1 MSNQSA
7 RRGARRVQRAGW
19 CGSGMRA
26 WLYLVVAVLVGLP
39 GWVRAEG
46 ADVLEVRWVIH
57 SLPFVHAEQ
66 GRSGSPKG
74 FLDRMLQE
82 LLIPNLP
89 GLLHSVDQVP
99 IPRRN
104 QALQSDVRA
113 CSPGMIVTD
122 ERRAFTRFS
131 VPVVRML
138 PSGAFGTRREFGA
151 LGKFI
156 SPEGSLDLERVI
168 TSGAAHVAVADGR
181 SYGQVVDALLIRLRG
196 RSNLTFISGE
206 GTTEKLA
213 RMIRAGHADLVLGL
227 AYEADLVSREAGLEG
242 ADLEFWP
249 IAQQESLHQLA
260 IGCHQ
265 GAQGA
270 AVILRINA
278 LFTNPDLRRQA
289 QSFYDALLRPQDLKR
304 LRALMPPEPAS
315 GPGRQRP

>member
-7 RRGARRVQRAGW
+7 RRGARRVQQAGW
-19 CGSGMRA
+19 CGRA
-26 WLYLVVAVLVGLP
+26 WLCLVGAVLAGLP
-39 GWVRAEG
+39 GWVRAQG
-46 ADVLEVRWVIH
+46 PDVLEVRWVIH

-74 FLDRMLQE
+74 FLDRMLHE

-104 QALQSDVRA
+104 QALQSDARA
-113 CSPGMIVTD
+113 CSPGMIVSD
-122 ERRAFTRFS
+122 ERRAFTTFS
-131 VPVVRML
+131 VPVIRML
-138 PSGAFGTRREFGA
+138 PSGAFGTRRVFGG

-156 SPEGSLDLERVI
+156 SPEGNLDLERVI
-168 TSGAAHVAVADGR
+168 TTGAAHVAVADGR
-181 SYGQVVDALLIRLRG
+181 SYGQVVDALLVRLRG
-196 RSNLTFISGE
+196 RGNLTFISGE

-227 AYEADLVSREAGLEG
+227 VYEADLVSREAGLEG
-242 ADLEFWP
+242 VDLEFWP
-249 IAQQESLHQLA
+249 ITEQERLHQLA

-265 GAQGA
+265 GTQGA
-270 AVILRINA
+270 AVIARINA
-278 LFTNPDLRRQA
+278 LFAHAEMRRQA
-289 QSFYDALLRPQDLKR
+289 QAFYDALLRPQDLKR